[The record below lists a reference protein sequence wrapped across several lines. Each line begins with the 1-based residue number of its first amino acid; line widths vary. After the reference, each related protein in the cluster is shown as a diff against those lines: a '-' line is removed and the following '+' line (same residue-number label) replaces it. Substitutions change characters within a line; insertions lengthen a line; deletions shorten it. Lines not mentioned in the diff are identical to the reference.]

1 MSVML
6 ARRVQKVGLR
16 VPRQNDTRLV
26 STRSEVC
33 FINNLPPELLL
44 CIFKFSSMDDD
55 DMHINDMQY
64 YDYWNVYRTFDID
77 EDEDEGR
84 DGDGDEGSEDTDDKS
99 YSDFD
104 STGFSSPPPFP
115 ILFSHVCCHW
125 RNVTFSNPSLW
136 TTIKVCPK
144 AGQSYKFESM
154 MLERSNNLPIDVW
167 ICQRLGHGN
176 PRSLSSTDIRL
187 LCSILIPHIHRW
199 RTMQVRFMEYYS
211 MYAFLSAVSDPSV
224 PAAPQLRTLGLRADY
239 TRLERYRY
247 TIDRRN
253 KAKHFTLFA
262 GSTPLLTKL
271 VLWGVHIDWNQPW
284 IASAS
289 NLTYLLLVSH
299 AEKVRPTWAQFVTIL
314 RGASSLKRLSLRSS
328 GPSGHPVEWCIEP
341 TPGGPA
347 DLNSPIRLS
356 QLTHLVLDYHA
367 QAHAI
372 GLLHKF
378 CLPALKNLALDLKDG
393 HYTEFVHELARPAT
407 LPYAQGEP
415 RSILSSLTSLVIPE
429 LPHSTEVIETLYGEL
444 LNLTSLSI
452 SSWNSWRFAPLL
464 YLPIGLPRLQALYVT
479 SVSGAEIRQ
488 LVQTRIDA
496 GMPLNSLYVND
507 LCDVDMEDVEWLR
520 RHVKS
525 LGFWDFVKFGNST
538 VHDFGS

>member
-1 MSVML
+1 MPVML
-6 ARRVQKVGLR
+6 ARRVQKVGRR

-44 CIFKFSSMDDD
+44 RIFKFSSTDDD

-64 YDYWNVYRTFDID
+64 YDYWNVHRTFDID
-77 EDEDEGR
+77 WWDKFVKKDTDAEIEEELVEDEDE
-84 DGDGDEGSEDTDDKS
+84 DGDEDKDEGSEDTDDKS

-104 STGFSSPPPFP
+104 STRFSSPPPFP
-115 ILFSHVCCHW
+115 ILFSHVCRHW

-176 PRSLSSTDIRL
+176 PRSLSSTNIRL
-187 LCSILIPHIHRW
+187 L
-199 RTMQVRFMEYYS
+199 FMEYYS
-211 MYAFLSAVSDPSV
+211 MYAFLSVVSDPSV
-224 PAAPQLRTLGLRADY
+224 PAAPQFRTLGLRADY
-239 TRLERYRY
+239 TRPDGY

-253 KAKHFTLFA
+253 EAKHFTLFA
-262 GSTPLLTKL
+262 GSAPLLTKL

-289 NLTYLLLVSH
+289 NLTHLLLVSH

-328 GPSGHPVEWCIEP
+328 GPSGHPAEWCIEP

-378 CLPALKNLALDLKDG
+378 CLPALKNLALDLEDG

-444 LNLTSLSI
+444 LNLASLSL
-452 SSWNSWRFAPLL
+452 SSWDSWGCAPL
-464 YLPIGLPRLQALYVT
+464 YLPVGLPQLQALYVT
-479 SVSGAEIRQ
+479 SVSGAKIRQ

-496 GMPLNSLYVND
+496 GMPLNSLYVKD
-507 LCDVDMEDVEWLR
+507 LRDMDMEDVEWLR